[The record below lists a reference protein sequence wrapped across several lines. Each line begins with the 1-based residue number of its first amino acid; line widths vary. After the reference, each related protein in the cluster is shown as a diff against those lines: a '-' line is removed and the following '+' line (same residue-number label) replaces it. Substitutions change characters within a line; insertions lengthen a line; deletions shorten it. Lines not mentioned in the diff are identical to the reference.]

1 MISTLVF
8 HSDCITM
15 MLMEYEFSVA
25 WFVVGFLVVVTG
37 GLFLKYHQFIAD
49 NLGGGVGSYD
59 RYKLAA
65 VITVIVGLVA
75 MINLHT
81 IILGLIFS
89 SLFSGI
95 ANG

>member
-1 MISTLVF
+1 
-8 HSDCITM
+8 
-15 MLMEYEFSVA
+15 MEYEFSVA
-25 WFVVGFLVVVTG
+25 WFVVGFLITVVG
-37 GLFLKYHQFIAD
+37 GLFMKYHQFIAD

-75 MINLHT
+75 MVNLHT
-81 IILGLIFS
+81 LILGFIFS
-89 SLFSGI
+89 ALFDGV

>member
-1 MISTLVF
+1 
-8 HSDCITM
+8 
-15 MLMEYEFSVA
+15 MEYEFSIA

-37 GLFLKYHQFIAD
+37 GVFLKYHQFVAD
-49 NLGGGVGSYD
+49 NLGGGMGSYD

-65 VITVIVGLVA
+65 VITIGVGLIA
-75 MINLHT
+75 MVNLHT
-81 IILGLIFS
+81 LLLGWLLG

>member
-1 MISTLVF
+1 
-8 HSDCITM
+8 
-15 MLMEYEFSVA
+15 MLMEYQFSVA
-25 WFVVGFLVVVTG
+25 WFTVGFLVVVAG

-49 NLGGGVGSYD
+49 NLGGGLGSYD

-65 VITVIVGLVA
+65 VITIGVGLIA
-75 MINLHT
+75 MVNLHS
-81 IILGLIFS
+81 IILGWIFS

>member
-1 MISTLVF
+1 
-8 HSDCITM
+8 
-15 MLMEYEFSVA
+15 MEYKFSVA
-25 WFVVGFLVVVTG
+25 WFVVGFLITVVG
-37 GLFLKYHQFIAD
+37 GLFMKYHQFIAD

-75 MINLHT
+75 MVNLHT
-81 IILGLIFS
+81 ILLGFIFS
-89 SLFSGI
+89 ALFDGV